1 MTLPG
6 TEVISRD
13 TQPSA
18 SSEIDTSTAFF
29 VGMAERGP
37 ANKAVLVRSDA
48 EAAVVLGDKV
58 AYGTL
63 RDSLEVF
70 FREGGSRAYI
80 GRVVGPSPTYSSVS
94 VTRSGGGGNTVTVT
108 AKNPGVSYDDLD
120 FVVEAGSAGGL
131 FKVKVNDSGTT
142 VESSGDLATVAE
154 LLAWAATSDYIRIT
168 DLGSGLDPEV
178 GTYALVGGQDDY
190 ANATDTQWQNALDLL
205 TADLGTGQ
213 VAAPGRTTTTIHNAL
228 LTHAEERV
236 RWALLDYPDTHTTG
250 TLEALRSALTASGR
264 YGMHAGAPWPVVPGV
279 AVGTFRTVPPS
290 AMTAGLIARSESI
303 GNDPSVP
310 AAGDNGRSQ
319 FALRLSQD
327 PWTDAERE
335 DLNEAGVNVYLIRDG
350 VVTLYGYRSLANPNT
365 QPGLVQAS
373 VGRVLM
379 ALSAEAQEVA
389 ERFVFDRIDGKGK
402 TMSAFAGALAAVC
415 LDYYDD
421 GALYGATPAEAF
433 AVQTDASVNPVEDL
447 AEGILRAVIAVK
459 VSPFAERVIIEITKV
474 ANTEVI
480 A

>member
-13 TQPSA
+13 TQTSA

-37 ANKAVLVRSDA
+37 ADKAALVRSNA
-48 EAAVVLGDKV
+48 EAAVVLGDVV

-80 GRVVGPSPTYSSVS
+80 GRVVGPNPTKASVS
-94 VTRSGGGGNTVTVT
+94 VTRNGGGGNTVTVT
-108 AKNPGVSYDDLD
+108 AQNPGVSYDDLD
-120 FVVEAGSAGGL
+120 FVVAAGSTGGL
-131 FKVKVNDSGTT
+131 FTVSVTDSGTV
-142 VESSGDLATVAE
+142 VESSGDLADIPE
-154 LLAWAATSDYIRIT
+154 LLAWAANSDYIDIA
-168 DLGSGLDPEV
+168 DLGSGLDPAV
-178 GTYALVGGQDDY
+178 GTYSLSGGADDN
-190 ANATDTQWQNALDLL
+190 ANATDTEWQAALDLL
-205 TADLGTGQ
+205 TRDLGPGQ
-213 VAAPGRTTTTIHNAL
+213 VAAPGRTTTAIHNAL

-250 TLEALRSALTASGR
+250 TLEALRSALSASGR
-264 YGMHAGAPWPVVPGV
+264 YGMHAGAPWPVVPGE
-279 AVGTFRTVPPS
+279 AVGTYRTIPPS
-290 AMTAGLIARSESI
+290 AVTAGLIARSESE

-319 FALRLSQD
+319 FAVRLSQD
-327 PWTDAERE
+327 PWTDADRE
-335 DLNEAGVNVYLIRDG
+335 DLNNAGVNVYLIRDG

-365 QPGLVQAS
+365 QAGLIQAS
-373 VGRVLM
+373 AGRVMM

-402 TMSAFAGALAAVC
+402 TMAAFAGALGAIC
-415 LDYYDD
+415 LDFYDD
-421 GALYGATPAEAF
+421 GALYGATPAEAYR
-433 AVQTDASVNPVEDL
+433 VDTGPGVNPVEDL
-447 AEGILRAVIAVK
+447 ANGILRAVIAVK